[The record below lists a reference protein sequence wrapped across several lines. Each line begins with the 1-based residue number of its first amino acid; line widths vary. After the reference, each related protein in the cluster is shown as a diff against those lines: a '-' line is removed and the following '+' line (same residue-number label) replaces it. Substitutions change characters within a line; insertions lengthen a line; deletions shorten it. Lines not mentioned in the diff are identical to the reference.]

1 MPRIALEM
9 QFPCQFCY
17 RISQNEIFIQFIPLS
32 EIICISN
39 HPQFRPVDMPT
50 ENPLPANGVQRTFAV
65 LRALAD
71 APAQGT
77 RVTQIAK
84 TIGLTQGTTH
94 RLLQALVAEGMV
106 EQDER
111 SKLYRLG
118 IDLFSLAA
126 RAGNGWDLRSLCRPA
141 LLRLCASLGDTMFLL
156 VRSRFDA
163 VCVDR
168 VDGPF
173 PIRAFTGD
181 IGGRVALGVG
191 QGALAI
197 LAFLPEAERDEV
209 IRYNLP
215 RVREFGVFDEV
226 YLRTEIERTRSSGY
240 CARQAGLLDG
250 MAGLAVPI
258 FDGSGQVV
266 AALSIGTLTSR
277 LNEERL
283 PTVVQILK
291 READALSKR
300 INPFDPTLRRPMH
313 QPSADKEATA

>member
-1 MPRIALEM
+1 M
-9 QFPCQFCY
+9 
-17 RISQNEIFIQFIPLS
+17 IPT
-32 EIICISN
+32 
-39 HPQFRPVDMPT
+39 VDMPAET
-50 ENPLPANGVQRTFAV
+50 TLPANGVQRTFAV

-71 APAQGT
+71 APAQGS
-77 RVTQIAK
+77 RVTQVAK
-84 TIGLTQGTTH
+84 QIGLTQGTTH

-118 IDLFSLAA
+118 MDLFSLAA
-126 RAGNGWDLRSLCRPA
+126 RAGHSWDLRSLCRPA
-141 LLRLCASLGDTMFLL
+141 LLRLCASLGETMFLL

-168 VDGPF
+168 IDGPF
-173 PIRAFTGD
+173 PIQAFTND

-197 LAFLPEAERDEV
+197 LAFLPEAERDEI
-209 IRYNLP
+209 IRHNLP
-215 RVREFGVFDEV
+215 RIRDFGVFDEV
-226 YLRTEIERTRSSGY
+226 YLRTEIERTRASGY

-250 MAGLAVPI
+250 MAGLAVPV
-258 FDGSGQVV
+258 FDSNGQVV

-277 LNEERL
+277 LSEDRL

-291 READALSKR
+291 REATALSQR
-300 INPFDPTLRRPMH
+300 INPFDPALRRPMH
-313 QPSADKEATA
+313 KTPAGTEPIL

>member
-1 MPRIALEM
+1 MPVE
-9 QFPCQFCY
+9 P
-17 RISQNEIFIQFIPLS
+17 
-32 EIICISN
+32 
-39 HPQFRPVDMPT
+39 
-50 ENPLPANGVQRTFAV
+50 PLPANGVQRTFAV

-71 APAQGT
+71 APAQGM
-77 RVTQIAK
+77 RVTLVAK
-84 TIGLTQGTTH
+84 IIGLTQGTTH
-94 RLLQALVAEGMV
+94 RLLQALVSEAMV

-118 IDLFSLAA
+118 MDLFSLAA
-126 RAGNGWDLRSLCRPA
+126 RAGNSWDLRSLCRPT

-168 VDGPF
+168 IDGPF

-191 QGALAI
+191 QGSLAI
-197 LAFLPEAERDEV
+197 LSYLPAAEQDEV

-215 RVREFGVFDEV
+215 RMRDFGVFDEV
-226 YLRTEIERTRSSGY
+226 YLRTEIERTRATGY
-240 CARQAGLLDG
+240 CARQAGLLEG

-258 FDGSGQVV
+258 FDSNGLVV

-291 READALSKR
+291 REAEALSQR
-300 INPFDPTLRRPMH
+300 INPFDPALRRPMH
-313 QPSADKEATA
+313 QTPAGTEKTV